1 MRFIVPVLL
10 VAGVLFA
17 TSCKKNVTAEDRATI
32 TFVFKFDSTQA
43 RLNNIGQPTGMAV
56 GNAAQSPVFNS
67 ISAHYIEL
75 APSAFTALGSG
86 TVLYRAPETT
96 AGGANAI
103 DVEQSTIVGAHQ
115 GFFSMPIKDLPPG
128 EYEFLRLSLAYQN
141 FDVKYY
147 LDTVIA
153 GTAIRQE
160 FFGTVAGFIGF
171 NNYIKSFPVKERT
184 ITVNGNRPQ
193 GFWGFES
200 SVRYGGLTFPVLDSA
215 TAPAG
220 ATTVVNP
227 IFTSSPVP
235 AGSCVVTAAFSPG
248 KLVIRGDETQ
258 NMTVEVSLSTN
269 KSFEWREVVHN
280 GLWEPTK
287 GEKVQDMGIRGML
300 PRIL

>member
-1 MRFIVPVLL
+1 MRFLSLALL
-10 VAGVLFA
+10 AFIA
-17 TSCKKNVTAEDRATI
+17 FSSCKKNVKADERATI
-32 TFVFKFDSTQA
+32 TFTFKFDSTQV
-43 RLNNIGQPTGMAV
+43 RLNSVGQPTGMSV

-67 ISAHYIEL
+67 MSAHYIEL

-86 TVLYRAPETT
+86 SVLYRAPETG

-103 DVEQSTIVGAHQ
+103 DFDQSTIVGANQ
-115 GFFSMPIKDLPPG
+115 GFFTMSLKDIAPG
-128 EYEFLRLSLAYQN
+128 EYEFLRLSVAYQN

-153 GTAIRQE
+153 GTPIRQE
-160 FFGTVAGFIGF
+160 FFGTVASFIGF
-171 NNYIKSFPVKERT
+171 NNYIRSFRIKDRS

-200 SVRYGGLTFPVLDSA
+200 NVRYNGLTFPVLDSA

-220 ATTVVNP
+220 ITTVVNP
-227 IFTSSPVP
+227 IFTTSPVP

-248 KLVIRGDETQ
+248 KLVIRGDETE
-258 NMTVEVSLSTN
+258 NIRVEVSLSTN
-269 KSFEWREVVHN
+269 KSFEWKEEVYN

-300 PRIL
+300 PRIIK